1 MQNAPFKFTPDDWTG
16 YFVAHGWRCAE
27 MRYLAGE
34 SERLKRE
41 IPLPLTAKAYFIVRA
56 LFSRREPF
64 RKFAGYALLE
74 PR

>member
-1 MQNAPFKFTPDDWTG
+1 
-16 YFVAHGWRCAE
+16 